1 MDTRVIVEQ
10 IQRMRPSS
18 FSEEERHRYKAEKMM
33 LRQFLLMKQQ
43 DQLPDYLSVGD
54 MKSWL
59 LTGRS
64 FLEEFQEIID
74 RREIDHVFI
83 AEVAWTTARLFCLG
97 QMEEELLEE
106 LDKERCLSQLFSRKV
121 TLEGLQML
129 VSVVHPKAEKD
140 AQTCLSALH
149 SKLLDIFGGIQIA
162 SGPLYT
168 GDAKPAE
175 LLELEQS
182 AAALLPEVVDTAL
195 KFLLE
200 EPERENKNEAASA
213 AIGKLLTNSA
223 FPCLSRLGRVSE
235 TLLLRVCTE
244 EAQSMVEVISNRF
257 DRCSKS
263 FKLMDYDESYYS
275 ATEGVISAIQDM
287 DREMQTDASIQAHF
301 QLEEGPVEEREA
313 SPWVALDKE
322 VDFIPKDVTEDTY
335 RKEATLVQDS
345 VVQSMANDE
354 QMDASS
360 QAQLRLEDGHL
371 EKREASLDVSPL
383 EELEGGLVDEREASP
398 RIDLDEEVDTFP
410 NDATEDTY
418 NKEHNLVLQQ
428 EEVEV
433 YETQDFLVQDC
444 DKKKKKKRVR
454 AFFCGFRKMMTC
466 CFCFH

>member
-1 MDTRVIVEQ
+1 MDTRFIVEQ
-10 IQRMRPSS
+10 VQRMRPSS

-54 MKSWL
+54 MKTWL

-74 RREIDHVFI
+74 RTGIDHLFT

-129 VSVVHPKAEKD
+129 VSVIHPKAEKD
-140 AQTCLSALH
+140 AQTYLSALH

-162 SGPLYT
+162 SGPLYA

-182 AAALLPEVVDTAL
+182 YAALVPEVVDTAL

-200 EPERENKNEAASA
+200 EPERENKSEAASA
-213 AIGKLLTNSA
+213 EIGKLLTNSA
-223 FPCLSRLGRVSE
+223 FPCLSRFGRVSK
-235 TLLLRVCTE
+235 TLLLRVCTK
-244 EAQSMVEVISNRF
+244 EAQSMVEAISNRF

-322 VDFIPKDVTEDTY
+322 E
-335 RKEATLVQDS
+335 
-345 VVQSMANDE
+345 
-354 QMDASS
+354 
-360 QAQLRLEDGHL
+360 
-371 EKREASLDVSPL
+371 L
-383 EELEGGLVDEREASP
+383 EEGLVEERKALP
-398 RIDLDEEVDTFP
+398 RDSLEEMATMLSLADGDTSSVTLETIVAVILDDME
-410 NDATEDTY
+410 
-418 NKEHNLVLQQ
+418 VLQQ
-428 EEVEV
+428 GEVEE

-444 DKKKKKKRVR
+444 DKKKKKGVR